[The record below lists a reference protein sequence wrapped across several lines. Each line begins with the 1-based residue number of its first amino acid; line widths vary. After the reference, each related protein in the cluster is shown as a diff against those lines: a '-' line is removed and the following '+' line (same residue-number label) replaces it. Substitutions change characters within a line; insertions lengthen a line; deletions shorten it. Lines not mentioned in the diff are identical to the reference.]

1 LKVDLSTV
9 LSPKLKEK
17 NSNVDKGVLKE
28 HLSAFLS
35 PQWKG
40 NLTLISL
47 PCTRLL
53 VAMLI

>member
-1 LKVDLSTV
+1 V

-35 PQWKG
+35 SQWKG
-40 NLTLISL
+40 NL
-47 PCTRLL
+47 PGRQKG
-53 VAMLI
+53 